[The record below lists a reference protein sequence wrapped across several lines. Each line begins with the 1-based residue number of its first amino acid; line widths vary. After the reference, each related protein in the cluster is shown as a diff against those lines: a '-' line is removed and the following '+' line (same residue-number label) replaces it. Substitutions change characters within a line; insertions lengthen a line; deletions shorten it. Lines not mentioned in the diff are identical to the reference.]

1 MSQRTIVPRAR
12 RRPLVLVVVALLLAA
27 GLAATFTHPRNPS
40 VLPSGLAISINAEST
55 ALYCTG
61 LSSGGPRPGRVTFY
75 NTSSGPRHLSISVY
89 SDKGTEWSGSIELAA
104 HGLQSIEP
112 SVLDKSTA
120 TAASLATSYGVAVQI
135 SGGGV
140 VAEEIAYNDR
150 AEVPCIA
157 QGLTKWFATGF
168 NTLVGST
175 AYLSVFNP
183 TATSAVFNASIY
195 TSAGI
200 TEPESFQGLSVP
212 AHAQREI
219 DLGTEVVNT
228 PNVGVRL
235 KVSRGSIDVVGVQ
248 DSNGT
253 LSYEQG
259 LTNAASD
266 VWYPNVT
273 TVNKA
278 TAGLSVMNPSAETAN
293 VSVDIKLGSF
303 KIAPQTLTVLPYS
316 TGTLS
321 INPNSAIPAD
331 GYANLTL
338 KSSQPIVSALV
349 TGASTWVALASPLT
363 PGNAFLVRDFTGLG
377 FDALSMTNV
386 SSHAITVDIE
396 SYNAAK
402 PTLIT
407 GVGGIR
413 LAPGAT
419 KSLKAQLYAPSGL
432 RSTYLVTASKP
443 DLVVSLTLPSTPSG
457 VNVVSPLD
465 GR

>member
-1 MSQRTIVPRAR
+1 M
-12 RRPLVLVVVALLLAA
+12 VVVALLLAA

-40 VLPSGLAISINAEST
+40 VLPSGLATSINAEST

-89 SDKGTEWSGSIELAA
+89 SDKGAQWNGSIELAA
-104 HGLQSIEP
+104 HGLQSLEP
-112 SVLDKSTA
+112 SVVDESTSSV
-120 TAASLATSYGVAVQI
+120 TTSYGVAVQI

-140 VAEEIAYNDR
+140 VAEEIADNDR

-157 QGLTKWFATGF
+157 QGLTTWFATGF

-200 TEPESFQGLSVP
+200 SEPESFQGLSVP

-235 KVSRGSIDVVGVQ
+235 KVLRGSIDVVGVQ

-259 LTNAASD
+259 LSAASSD
-266 VWYPNVT
+266 AWYPNVT

-278 TAGLSVMNPSAETAN
+278 TAQLSVMNPSAQTAN
-293 VSVDIKLGSF
+293 VTAHVKLGSF

-316 TGTLS
+316 TGELTVT
-321 INPNSAIPAD
+321 PNSAVPAD
-331 GYANLTL
+331 GYAEVTLT
-338 KSSQPIVSALV
+338 SSQPVVSSLV
-349 TGASTWVALASPLT
+349 TGASTWVALSSPLT
-363 PGNAFLVRDFTGLG
+363 PGEAFLLHDFTGLG
-377 FDALSMTNV
+377 FDAVSMTNV
-386 SSHAITVDIE
+386 SSHAITITVA
-396 SYNAAK
+396 SYNAAT
-402 PTLIT
+402 PTTVT
-407 GVGGIR
+407 GAGGIR
-413 LAPGAT
+413 LAPGST
-419 KSLKAQLYAPSGL
+419 KSLKTLLYSSSPS
-432 RSTYLVTASKP
+432 SNTYLVMANRP

>member
-1 MSQRTIVPRAR
+1 MARAR
-12 RRPLVLVVVALLLAA
+12 RRPLVVVVVALLLAA
-27 GLAATFTHPRNPS
+27 GLATTFTHPRNPS
-40 VLPSGLAISINAEST
+40 VLPSGLAVSSNAEST

-61 LSSGGPRPGRVTFY
+61 LSSGGPRAGRITFY
-75 NTSSGPRHLSISVY
+75 NTASGPRHLSISVY
-89 SDKGTEWSGSIELAA
+89 SDKGTQWSGSIELAS

-112 SVLDKSTA
+112 SVVDKSTTA
-120 TAASLATSYGVAVQI
+120 TTGLATSYGVAVQI

-150 AEVPCIA
+150 AEVPCVA
-157 QGLTKWFATGF
+157 QGLTSWFATGF

-235 KVSRGSIDVVGVQ
+235 KVLRGSIEVVGVQ

-266 VWYPNVT
+266 VWYPDVT

-278 TAGLSVMNPSAETAN
+278 TAGISVMNPSAETAN
-293 VSVDIKLGSF
+293 VTATIKLGSF

-316 TGTLS
+316 TGELT
-321 INPNSAIPAD
+321 ITPNSAVPAD
-331 GYANLTL
+331 GYANVTL
-338 KSSQPIVSALV
+338 RSSQPVVSALV
-349 TGASTWVALASPLT
+349 TGASTWVALTSPTT
-363 PGNAFLVRDFTGLG
+363 PDSAFLVRDFTGLG

-386 SSHAITVDIE
+386 SSRTITVNVD
-396 SYNAAK
+396 SYNAAQ

-407 GVGGIR
+407 GPGGIR

-419 KSLKAQLYAPSGL
+419 KSLKNELYSSSNSSG
-432 RSTYLVTASKP
+432 TYLVTASKP

-457 VNVVSPLD
+457 VNLVSPLD

>member
-1 MSQRTIVPRAR
+1 MIVPKTR
-12 RRPLVLVVVALLLAA
+12 RRPLLVFVVGVLLAA
-27 GLAATFTHPRNPS
+27 GLATTFTHPGNPS
-40 VLPSGLAISINAEST
+40 GLPSGLAVSINAEST

-61 LSSGGPRPGRVTFY
+61 LSNVGPRPGRVSFY
-75 NTSSGPRHLSISVY
+75 NTSSGPRHLSVSIF
-89 SDKGTEWSGSIELAA
+89 SDKGTTWNGSLELAP
-104 HGLQSIEP
+104 HSLQSIEP
-112 SVLDKSTA
+112 SALDKSSTTTKA
-120 TAASLATSYGVAVQI
+120 VTTSYGVAVQI

-150 AEVPCIA
+150 AEVPCIS

-168 NTLVGST
+168 NTLVGSS

-183 TATSAVFNASIY
+183 TATSTVFNASIY

-200 TEPESFQGLSVP
+200 TEPESFQGVSVP

-219 DLGTEVVNT
+219 NLGTEVVNT

-235 KVSRGSIDVVGVQ
+235 KVVRGSLDVVGVE

-259 LTNAASD
+259 LSNAARN

-273 TVNKA
+273 TVNNA
-278 TAGLSVMNPSAETAN
+278 TAQLSVMNPSAQTAN

-316 TGTLS
+316 TGALT
-321 INPNSAIPAD
+321 ITPNSAIPVD
-331 GYANLTL
+331 GYANITLT
-338 KSSQPIVSALV
+338 SSQPVVSALAA
-349 TGASTWVALASPLT
+349 GASTWVALTSPTT
-363 PGNAFLVRDFTGLG
+363 PGNAYLVRDFTGLG

-386 SSHAITVDIE
+386 SSRAITVDVI
-396 SYNAAK
+396 SYAATK

-407 GVGGIR
+407 SAGGIR

-419 KSLKAQLYAPSGL
+419 KSLKALLYSSSNPSG
-432 RSTYLVTASKP
+432 TYLVTASKP
-443 DLVVSLTLPSTPSG
+443 ELVVSLTLPSTPSG
-457 VNVVSPLD
+457 VNVVPPLD

>member
-1 MSQRTIVPRAR
+1 
-12 RRPLVLVVVALLLAA
+12 LVLVVAASLLAA
-27 GLAATFTHPRNPS
+27 GLAVTFTHPRNPS
-40 VLPSGLAISINAEST
+40 VLPSGLATSNNAEST

-89 SDKGTEWSGSIELAA
+89 SDKGTQWNGSIELAA
-104 HGLQSIEP
+104 HGLQSLEP
-112 SVLDKSTA
+112 SVVDKST
-120 TAASLATSYGVAVQI
+120 TTLTTSYGVAVQI

-150 AEVPCIA
+150 AEVPCVA
-157 QGLTKWFATGF
+157 QGLSKWFATGF

-200 TEPESFQGLSVP
+200 SEPESFQGLSVP

-235 KVSRGSIDVVGVQ
+235 KVLRGSIDVVGVQ

-259 LTNAASD
+259 LSIAASD
-266 VWYPNVT
+266 TWYPNVT

-278 TAGLSVMNPSAETAN
+278 TAQLSVMNPSGETAN
-293 VSVDIKLGSF
+293 VTARIKLGSF

-316 TGTLS
+316 TGELTVT
-321 INPNSAIPAD
+321 PNSAVPAD
-331 GYANLTL
+331 GYADITLT
-338 KSSQPIVSALV
+338 SSQPVVSALV
-349 TGASTWVALASPLT
+349 TGVSTWVALSSPLT
-363 PGNAFLVRDFTGLG
+363 PGDAFLLHDFTGLG
-377 FDALSMTNV
+377 FDAVSMTNV
-386 SSHAITVDIE
+386 STRAITVSVA
-396 SYNAAK
+396 SYNAAT
-402 PTLIT
+402 PTTVT
-407 GVGGIR
+407 GAGGIR
-413 LAPGAT
+413 LAPGST
-419 KSLKAQLYAPSGL
+419 KSLKTLLYSSPPS
-432 RSTYLVTASKP
+432 SNTYLVTANRP

>member
-1 MSQRTIVPRAR
+1 MAKSR
-12 RRPLVLVVVALLLAA
+12 RRPLLVFVVGVLLAA
-27 GLAATFTHPRNPS
+27 GLVTSFTHERNPS
-40 VLPSGLAISINAEST
+40 QLPSGLAVSINAEST

-61 LSSGGPRPGRVTFY
+61 LSNGGPRPGRVSFY
-75 NTSSGPRHLSISVY
+75 NTSSGPRHLSISVF
-89 SDKGTEWSGSIELAA
+89 SDKGTQWSGSIELAPHA
-104 HGLQSIEP
+104 LQSIEP
-112 SVLDKSTA
+112 SVLDQSST
-120 TAASLATSYGVAVQI
+120 TAKGVTVSYGVAVQI

-150 AEVPCIA
+150 AEVPCISH
-157 QGLTKWFATGF
+157 GLTKWFATGF
-168 NTLVGST
+168 NTLVGSS

-183 TATSAVFNASIY
+183 TATSTVFNASIY
-195 TSAGI
+195 TSDGI

-219 DLGTEVVNT
+219 NLGTEVVNT

-235 KVSRGSIDVVGVQ
+235 KVLRGSLDVVGVQ

-259 LTNAASD
+259 LTTAAND
-266 VWYPNVT
+266 VWFPNVT

-278 TAGLSVMNPSAETAN
+278 TAQLSVMNPSARTAN
-293 VSVDIKLGSF
+293 VSVKIQLGSF

-331 GYANLTL
+331 GYANLALT
-338 KSSQPIVSALV
+338 SSQPVVSALV
-349 TGASTWVALASPLT
+349 TGASTWIALASPLT
-363 PGNAFLVRDFTGLG
+363 PGNAFLLHDFTGVG
-377 FDALSMTNV
+377 FDAVSVTNASSHTLTVSV
-386 SSHAITVDIE
+386 SSYDPATQTLVTDKEGIT
-396 SYNAAK
+396 
-402 PTLIT
+402 
-407 GVGGIR
+407 
-413 LAPGAT
+413 LAPDST
-419 KSLKAQLYAPSGL
+419 KSLKNLLLLFPSSG
-432 RSTYLVTASKP
+432 SSNTYLITANKP

>member
-1 MSQRTIVPRAR
+1 MPKTR
-12 RRPLVLVVVALLLAA
+12 RRPLLAFVVVVLLAA
-27 GLAATFTHPRNPS
+27 GLATTFTHPRNPS
-40 VLPSGLAISINAEST
+40 NLPSGLAVSINAEST

-75 NTSSGPRHLSISVY
+75 NTSSGPRHLSVSIF
-89 SDKGTEWSGSIELAA
+89 SDKGTTWNGSIELAPHA
-104 HGLQSIEP
+104 LQSIDP
-112 SVLDKSTA
+112 SVLDHSTT
-120 TAASLATSYGVAVQI
+120 TAKGVTASYGVAVQI

-140 VAEEIAYNDR
+140 VGQEIAYNNR
-150 AEVPCIA
+150 AEVPCIS
-157 QGLTKWFATGF
+157 QGLTRWFATGF

-183 TATSAVFNASIY
+183 TATSTVFNASIY
-195 TSAGI
+195 TSTGI

-219 DLGTEVVNT
+219 NLGTEVVNT

-235 KVSRGSIDVVGVQ
+235 KVLRGSLDVVGVE

-259 LTNAASD
+259 LTNAASE
-266 VWYPNVT
+266 VSYPNVT

-278 TAGLSVMNPSAETAN
+278 TAQLSVMNPSAKVAN
-293 VSVDIKLGSF
+293 ISVDVKLGSF

-316 TGTLS
+316 TGVLT
-321 INPNSAIPAD
+321 ITPNSAIPVD
-331 GYANLTL
+331 GYAHVTL
-338 KSSQPIVSALV
+338 KSPQPVVSALV
-349 TGASTWVALASPLT
+349 TGASTWVALSSPTT
-363 PGNAFLVRDFTGLG
+363 PGNAFLLHDFTASG
-377 FDALSMTNV
+377 FDAVTMTNV
-386 SSHAITVDIE
+386 SSHTVTIDIA
-396 SYNAAK
+396 SYNSAN

-407 GVGGIR
+407 GVGGIK
-413 LAPGAT
+413 LAPGST
-419 KSLKAQLYAPSGL
+419 KSLKAMLYPSSG
-432 RSTYLVTASKP
+432 SNNTYLVTATKP
-443 DLVVSLTLPSTPSG
+443 TMVVSLTLPSTPSG